1 MALIFPNLP
10 PDGTEWVDDC
20 GHAWYYNADNN
31 SWYKPVDASDIPGST
46 SPFVR
51 DDATGEIYP
60 RTSGDYLDMEPGRIN
75 ISLYPDA

>member
-10 PDGTEWVDDC
+10 TDGQEWVDGC

-31 SWYKPVDASDIPGST
+31 SWYKPVDPSDIPDV

-51 DDATGEIYP
+51 DGATGEISP
-60 RTSGDYLDMEPGRIN
+60 RTSGDYLDMEPGRID
-75 ISLYPDA
+75 ISQYPLT